1 MKIKHVKRQF
11 QKREYHVK
19 FTRRIFMTPPST
31 KFRYTLY
38 SICTALRN
46 SGVGDGGASAPLSVD
61 LSKSRAKFLI
71 IWVKSLK
78 NLGKIPKYLSKIPEN
93 LGKDG
98 AQVSLAPT
106 PVPCKVI

>member
-46 SGVGDGGASAPLSVD
+46 SGVGDGG
-61 LSKSRAKFLI
+61 SKRTPKCWF
-71 IWVKSLK
+71 VEKSGK
-78 NLGKIPKYLSKIPEN
+78 ISDNLGKISKKSGQNP
-93 LGKDG
+93 
-98 AQVSLAPT
+98 
-106 PVPCKVI
+106 